1 MLVASTS
8 DKEVPVA
15 VRVAAIWRVVARI
28 AERSFRRG
36 FQHGWEFSRR
46 GESLKYDVSR
56 WRFLI
61 SEDQSPEMLGGR
73 IVSAVERLRVQ
84 VNDEEES
91 ILDGMAGGAGH
102 AEFVHKAPPGE
113 WKTVAGNA
121 IRLVMPLGGEV
132 TMRVIWDPSTG
143 KDVAYVP
150 ESVSHDADSV
160 ARMVACSPELSRR
173 TLALVRAVVNSNE
186 SLADSEVL
194 SRISDCMDCL
204 AMQEQATT

>member
-1 MLVASTS
+1 M
-8 DKEVPVA
+8 A
-15 VRVAAIWRVVARI
+15 VRVSDIWRVVARI

-46 GESLKYDVSR
+46 GESVKYDVAK

-61 SEDQSPEMLGGR
+61 SEDQSPEMLVGR
-73 IVSAVERLRVQ
+73 IVPAVERLRMQ
-84 VNDEEES
+84 VTDEEES
-91 ILDGMAGGAGH
+91 ILDGVAGGGDPAKIAH
-102 AEFVHKAPPGE
+102 EAPLGE
-113 WKTVAGNA
+113 WKTVPGNA

-150 ESVSHDADSV
+150 ESVSHDADRI
-160 ARMVACSPELSRR
+160 ARMVARSPELSRR
-173 TLALVRAVVNSNE
+173 ALALVRAVVNSNT

-204 AMQEQATT
+204 ALQEPVTP

>member
-1 MLVASTS
+1 MT
-8 DKEVPVA
+8 
-15 VRVAAIWRVVARI
+15 VRVSDIWRVVARI

-46 GESLKYDVSR
+46 GESLKYDVAK

-73 IVSAVERLRVQ
+73 IVPAVERLRMQ
-84 VNDEEES
+84 VTDEERRV
-91 ILDGMAGGAGH
+91 LDDVSGGAGMSE
-102 AEFVHKAPPGE
+102 AALSEPASD
-113 WKTVAGNA
+113 WKTATGNG
-121 IRLVMPLGGEV
+121 IKLTMPLGDKV
-132 TMRVIWDPSTG
+132 SMRVVWDPSTG

-150 ESVSHDADSV
+150 ESVSHDADRI
-160 ARMVACSPELSRR
+160 ARMVALSPELSRR

-204 AMQEQATT
+204 ALQEQATT

>member
-1 MLVASTS
+1 M
-8 DKEVPVA
+8 A
-15 VRVAAIWRVVARI
+15 VRVASIWRVVARI

-46 GESLKYDVSR
+46 GKSLKYDVAK

-73 IVSAVERLRVQ
+73 IVPAVERLRMQLTV
-84 VNDEEES
+84 EEKS
-91 ILDGMAGGAGH
+91 ILDGVAGGGDPAKIAH
-102 AEFVHKAPPGE
+102 EAPPGE
-113 WKTVAGNA
+113 WKTVPGNGIILA
-121 IRLVMPLGGEV
+121 MPFGALVS
-132 TMRVIWDPSTG
+132 MRVIWDPSTG

-150 ESVSHDADSV
+150 ESVSHDADQI
-160 ARMVACSPELSRR
+160 ARMVAFSPELSRR
-173 TLALVRAVVNSNE
+173 TLALVRAVVNSKE

-204 AMQEQATT
+204 ALQEQVTP

>member
-1 MLVASTS
+1 M
-8 DKEVPVA
+8 A

-36 FQHGWEFSRR
+36 FQHGWEFSRS
-46 GESLKYDVSR
+46 GKSLKYDVAK
-56 WRFLI
+56 WRFFI

-84 VNDEEES
+84 VNDKEES
-91 ILDGMAGGAGH
+91 ILDGVAGLGDPAKI
-102 AEFVHKAPPGE
+102 ANDAPLGE
-113 WKTVAGNA
+113 WKTAAGNA

-132 TMRVIWDPSTG
+132 TMRVILDPSTG

-150 ESVSHDADSV
+150 ESVSHDADRI
-160 ARMVACSPELSRR
+160 ARMVALSPELSRR

-194 SRISDCMDCL
+194 IRISDCMDCL
-204 AMQEQATT
+204 ALQEQPTT